1 MMNPSPVRKQK
12 YDSETIA
19 LRALAFLAS
28 DQEAMGAFLGAC
40 GADIDTVKAR
50 AAEPEFLGFVL
61 DHLLQDD
68 ASVIAFAEH
77 EGIAPEAVLQAR
89 AALPGGDA
97 PEWT

>member
-1 MMNPSPVRKQK
+1 MNSDRAGKLK
-12 YDSETIA
+12 FDAETVA

-28 DQEAMGAFLGAC
+28 DDGAMAAFLGSC
-40 GADIDTVKAR
+40 GADIGTVRAR
-50 AAEPEFLGFVL
+50 AADPEFLGFVL

-68 ASVIAFAEH
+68 KAVLAFAQR
-77 EGIAPEAVLQAR
+77 EGLAPEAVLQAR